1 MEEQEKSGSGCLHWI
16 IGLVVI
22 VSIFGILSDLL
33 DKTPKKSK
41 IDEWFD
47 DYSLSD
53 CEENVKSRLRD
64 PDSYKKIQMLLPTK
78 VSDGEKILRWDFR
91 AKNGFGGYNV
101 STAECIVKKERDG
114 SILTSI
120 KELN

>member
-1 MEEQEKSGSGCLHWI
+1 MEEQEKSGSGCLYWI

-22 VSIFGILSDLL
+22 VSVFGILSDLF

-41 IDEWFD
+41 VDEWFD
-47 DYSLSD
+47 DYSLYA
-53 CEENVKSRLRD
+53 CEDNVKSRLRD
-64 PDSYKKIQMLLPTK
+64 PDSYKRIQMLLPTN

-101 STAECIVKKERDG
+101 STAECIVKKEGNG
-114 SILTSI
+114 SILTNI

>member
-1 MEEQEKSGSGCLHWI
+1 MEEQKKISGKYFWYILYSLI
-16 IGLVVI
+16 TFIVLGLFIQV
-22 VSIFGILSDLL
+22 LL
-33 DKTPKKSK
+33 EPKKSK

-78 VSDGEKILRWDFR
+78 VSDKEKILRWDFR

-101 STAECIVKKERDG
+101 STAECIVKKEGNG
-114 SILTSI
+114 SILTNR